1 MINIFHT
8 LVSEPLYNGL
18 IFLIYKLPFFDV
30 GVVIIIFTILI
41 KIILLPLSI
50 KASKSQLQMK
60 ATEKDIAQIKEKYKD
75 KGEQGIKVMEY
86 YKEKGINPFTAIL
99 VVFIQ
104 IPILIGL
111 YRVFIGLP
119 TINTAFLYSF
129 VGIPETINMTF
140 LGLVNMGQK
149 SLILAILVGI
159 TTYIQTSLAT
169 GAQGD
174 SQTKESSQ
182 VDFAK
187 TMSFQM
193 KYFLPPFITAV
204 VYNISSAVAL
214 YLFVSNIFSI
224 AQEYYIKHKYHKNI
238 TVV

>member
-1 MINIFHT
+1 MISIFHT

-18 IFLIYKLPFFDV
+18 IFLINKLPFFDV

-60 ATEKDIAQIKEKYKD
+60 STEKDIALIKEKYKD

-119 TINTAFLYSF
+119 EINTNFLYSF
-129 VGIPETINMTF
+129 TTIPETINMTF
-140 LGLVNMGQK
+140 LGLVNMGEK
-149 SLILAILVGI
+149 SLILAVLVGI

-169 GAQGD
+169 SGQKDEVKTGSQG
-174 SQTKESSQ
+174 
-182 VDFAK
+182 DFAK
-187 TMSFQM
+187 AMSFQM
-193 KYFLPPFITAV
+193 KYFLPPFITV
-204 VYNISSAVAL
+204 IIYNISSAVAL
-214 YLFVSNIFSI
+214 YLFVSNLFSI
-224 AQEYYIKHKYHKNI
+224 AQEYYIKQKYHKSI

>member
-1 MINIFHT
+1 MISLFHT
-8 LVSEPLYNGL
+8 LVSEPLYSGL
-18 IFLIYKLPFFDV
+18 IFLIDRMPFFDV

-41 KIILLPLSI
+41 KLILLPLSI

-60 ATEKDIAQIKEKYKD
+60 SAEKDINLIKEKYKD
-75 KGEQGIKVMEY
+75 KGEQGLKVMEY

-99 VVFIQ
+99 IVFIQ

-119 TINTAFLYSF
+119 KINTDLLYSF
-129 VGIPETINMTF
+129 IPVPETINMTF
-140 LGLVNMGQK
+140 IGLVDMAEK
-149 SLILAILVGI
+149 SLILAVLVGI
-159 TTYIQTSLAT
+159 TTYFQTSLAT
-169 GAQGD
+169 ADQSTTQAGDKQG
-174 SQTKESSQ
+174 
-182 VDFAK
+182 DFAK
-187 TMSFQM
+187 AMSFQM
-193 KYFLPPFITAV
+193 KYFLPPFITII

-224 AQEYYIKHKYHKNI
+224 AQEYYIRKKYHKAV